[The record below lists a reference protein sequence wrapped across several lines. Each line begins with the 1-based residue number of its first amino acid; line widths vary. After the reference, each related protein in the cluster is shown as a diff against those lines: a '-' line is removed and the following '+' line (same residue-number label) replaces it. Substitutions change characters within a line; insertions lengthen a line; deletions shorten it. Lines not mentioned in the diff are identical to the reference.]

1 MAALCWRL
9 LAVFLQIF
17 VASILI
23 ASIFLAS
30 IFIAPTFLR
39 GQAAAGNRLPLLSP
53 VSAGSSTPWHYS
65 PQTAPV
71 WIPPPG
77 LTRPYPAAPGTIGS
91 EHGFFS
97 QLVRAAGIIFS
108 GRVTS
113 IGLAPSSLG
122 HAEAS
127 TNVTFQVER
136 ALRGTSP
143 GRSLTIHEWAGLWRS
158 GERYRV
164 GERVLLFLYSPSKL
178 GLTSPVAGA
187 LGRFALDSEGSIVLS
202 ARHVAALADDPVL
215 FGKRASKSVGKTGGK
230 TVVPYADF
238 IQAVRRSGGEE

>member
-1 MAALCWRL
+1 MTGICWRL
-9 LAVFLQIF
+9 LAVCSL
-17 VASILI
+17 IL
-23 ASIFLAS
+23 
-30 IFIAPTFLR
+30 IAPTFLR
-39 GQAAAGNRLPLLSP
+39 GQDADADPVPTLAPMLRPILSP
-53 VSAGSSTPWHYS
+53 LRFS
-65 PQTAPV
+65 PPIAPV
-71 WIPPPG
+71 WIPPPR
-77 LTRPYPAAPGTIGS
+77 LPEPYRVGRDPVGRYPLAPGTVI
-91 EHGFFS
+91 FQ